1 MAGSFIKPGYGQG
14 GFSGLP
20 QRVMEALKSP
30 GNYDAVVLFLI
41 DGFGWRFVEQFQE
54 HPFLKQVAREGRI
67 DKIIAQFPSTTAA
80 HLTTLHTGMP
90 VGEHGI
96 FEWTYYEPTL
106 DALIAPLL
114 FSFSGTSDRDTLKAA
129 GAKPRKLFPETTLYH
144 SLHKL
149 GISSTILQ
157 SREYTPSTYS
167 RAMSRGAKL
176 ISFRDLPEGLV
187 SLSQILE
194 KAAPQSYYVLYYDKI
209 DSVSHDHGPASAQ
222 TEAQIQVF
230 LMTMEQIFKNSNNRK
245 RKKILCL
252 LSADHGQVETD
263 PQTTVYI
270 NRDPHFSGIEK
281 FLMTNREGK
290 LLVPAGSAR
299 DFFLY
304 VQDQM
309 VDEAQVF
316 LAERLAGQAEVRKIN
331 DLIAE
336 GYFGPDISPKF
347 RARAGE
353 LVILPY
359 AGKSVWWYE
368 KDRYEQRFLGHHG
381 GLTPQEMEV
390 PLLGWEL

>member
-1 MAGSFIKPGYGQG
+1 
-14 GFSGLP
+14 
-20 QRVMEALKSP
+20 
-30 GNYDAVVLFLI
+30 
-41 DGFGWRFVEQFQE
+41 
-54 HPFLKQVAREGRI
+54 
-67 DKIIAQFPSTTAA
+67 
-80 HLTTLHTGMP
+80 
-90 VGEHGI
+90 
-96 FEWTYYEPTL
+96 
-106 DALIAPLL
+106 
-114 FSFSGTSDRDTLKAA
+114 
-129 GAKPRKLFPETTLYH
+129 
-144 SLHKL
+144 
-149 GISSTILQ
+149 
-157 SREYTPSTYS
+157 
-167 RAMSRGAKL
+167 
-176 ISFRDLPEGLV
+176 
-187 SLSQILE
+187 
-194 KAAPQSYYVLYYDKI
+194 
-209 DSVSHDHGPASAQ
+209 
-222 TEAQIQVF
+222 
-230 LMTMEQIFKNSNNRK
+230 MTMEQIFKNSNNRK

-263 PQTTVYI
+263 PQTKVYI

-381 GLTPQEMEV
+381 GLTPQEMEI